1 MVTDGEMRFPTR
13 FCRRTTLLLL
23 VRQAGAADVVGV
35 VVVDVGDM
43 LHGRSALWRRG
54 RVSERRRQK

>member
-13 FCRRTTLLLL
+13 LCRRTTLLLL

-35 VVVDVGDM
+35 VVDVGDM

-54 RVSERRRQK
+54 RVSEKRRRK

>member
-54 RVSERRRQK
+54 RVS

>member
-35 VVVDVGDM
+35 VVDVDDM
-43 LHGRSALWRRG
+43 LHGQFALWRRG